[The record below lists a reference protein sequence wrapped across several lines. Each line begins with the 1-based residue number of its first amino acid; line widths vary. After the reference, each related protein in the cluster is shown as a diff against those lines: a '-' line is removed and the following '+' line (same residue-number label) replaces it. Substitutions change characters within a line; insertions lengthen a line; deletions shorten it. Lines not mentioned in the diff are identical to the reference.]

1 MNTVEQVLGQR
12 IVALMGQ
19 PSHDIYGNFISPT
32 KNYTP
37 SALKKAMGGRVPIA
51 DIRRAI
57 ESLCEQG
64 VVKSVG
70 IVLPMFGHKREAI
83 YTLTQEG
90 K

>member
-1 MNTVEQVLGQR
+1 MNTTEQVLGQR
-12 IVALMGQ
+12 IVALLGQ
-19 PSHDIYGNFISPT
+19 PTHDIYGTLLSPT
-32 KNYTP
+32 RNYSP

-51 DIRRAI
+51 DIRRTT

-70 IVLPMFGHKREAI
+70 IVLPLFGAKREAI